1 MERARSIQLFRHHI
15 RHTVIVLKNRHV
27 TTPLKIEV
35 LENQSIE
42 LNQTLP
48 EISQFLDD
56 LQNYIRE
63 LFEEKK
69 PNRHEHYTMLI
80 AGLDNLYTILQR
92 FSGQE
97 TLKWRLNV
105 FREFFMPRYDHMPRG
120 QEILFTLA
128 DYIERV

>member
-1 MERARSIQLFRHHI
+1 M
-15 RHTVIVLKNRHV
+15 
-27 TTPLKIEV
+27 TTPQKIEV

-63 LFEEKK
+63 LFEEKT
-69 PNRHEHYTMLI
+69 PNRHEHYKMFI

-97 TLKWRLNV
+97 TLKWRLDI
-105 FREFFMPRYDHMPRG
+105 FRGFFMTRYDHMPRG